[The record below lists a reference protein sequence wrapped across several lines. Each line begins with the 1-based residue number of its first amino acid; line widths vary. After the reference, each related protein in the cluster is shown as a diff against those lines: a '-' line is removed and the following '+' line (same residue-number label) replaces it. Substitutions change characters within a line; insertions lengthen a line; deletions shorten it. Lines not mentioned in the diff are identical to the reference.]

1 MRSSSLFVGA
11 LAALALLW
19 STAAAAQAQAPVLVT
34 IDVASYGAIPDDQQ
48 DDYVE
53 ISQAVQAASNSA
65 APVELIFHPGT
76 YDLATL
82 SPSGSLGA
90 GPLFQISNVNG
101 IRIVGNDATLL
112 CHGYLITTN
121 SKLYDCYYDLFLF
134 EGCTD
139 VTVEDLTVDMVR
151 APFTFGTC
159 WSVYAPPK
167 PPVGTIPVA
176 SRYFE
181 MTVDASQLH
190 DGATS
195 VLDLRNMN
203 VDLFTHHDPLG
214 VPNGRLFFHND
225 SKDPSLP
232 HSFQVIKSTPGGP
245 FALHRIKGIPNAYL
259 PTTPPTAIGP
269 GQNLMEWGLCENGQS
284 TFGALQANDFV
295 VAVHHFNQHVCFGF
309 RNCDGIHV
317 EDVRIHKFPGKGL
330 WGFMCANLSVEG
342 LELIPHTDP
351 GWPGTLT
358 GDGIWFADCRGSAH
372 ISDSHFEGLFDDG
385 INIHT
390 SFFPVTRSSTV
401 GTGFQIVI
409 PEGHTRVPT
418 WFRIGDVIQ
427 LCDPDM
433 RPYAQATI
441 TTAATTNNQNELI
454 LDFPGAGSL
463 PADSVGRDPTAICN
477 LSWFPQD
484 YTISNCLFRTI
495 RGNGIRLHA
504 NALVSDCTF
513 QNVTTSAI
521 ACGPLWY
528 EGDFTKGFCEGPSVG
543 NLQISN
549 CDILRTTYGW
559 GFNKLNH
566 GAIQVQASIKQ
577 DPAVIDDWRTGSYH
591 SLAQILI
598 DGCTIHEVGGAAL
611 TGRDVR
617 GLEVRNCQF
626 GSVGI
631 AGHLL
636 PLPFQRAG
644 QSLLYFDQAGDI
656 SILNNAMLPGGSWTW
671 QGTGDQQGLNMH
683 GTYSKSGNTGL

>member
-295 VAVHHFNQHVCFGF
+295 VAVHHFNQQ
-309 RNCDGIHV
+309 RLLRTSATATASTSRTSESTSSQARAI
-317 EDVRIHKFPGKGL
+317 
-330 WGFMCANLSVEG
+330 WGFSCAP
-342 LELIPHTDP
+342 I
-351 GWPGTLT
+351 
-358 GDGIWFADCRGSAH
+358 SA
-372 ISDSHFEGLFDDG
+372 SK
-385 INIHT
+385 
-390 SFFPVTRSSTV
+390 VSS
-401 GTGFQIVI
+401 
-409 PEGHTRVPT
+409 
-418 WFRIGDVIQ
+418 
-427 LCDPDM
+427 
-433 RPYAQATI
+433 
-441 TTAATTNNQNELI
+441 
-454 LDFPGAGSL
+454 
-463 PADSVGRDPTAICN
+463 
-477 LSWFPQD
+477 
-484 YTISNCLFRTI
+484 
-495 RGNGIRLHA
+495 
-504 NALVSDCTF
+504 
-513 QNVTTSAI
+513 
-521 ACGPLWY
+521 
-528 EGDFTKGFCEGPSVG
+528 
-543 NLQISN
+543 
-549 CDILRTTYGW
+549 
-559 GFNKLNH
+559 
-566 GAIQVQASIKQ
+566 
-577 DPAVIDDWRTGSYH
+577 
-591 SLAQILI
+591 
-598 DGCTIHEVGGAAL
+598 
-611 TGRDVR
+611 
-617 GLEVRNCQF
+617 
-626 GSVGI
+626 
-631 AGHLL
+631 
-636 PLPFQRAG
+636 
-644 QSLLYFDQAGDI
+644 
-656 SILNNAMLPGGSWTW
+656 
-671 QGTGDQQGLNMH
+671 
-683 GTYSKSGNTGL
+683 